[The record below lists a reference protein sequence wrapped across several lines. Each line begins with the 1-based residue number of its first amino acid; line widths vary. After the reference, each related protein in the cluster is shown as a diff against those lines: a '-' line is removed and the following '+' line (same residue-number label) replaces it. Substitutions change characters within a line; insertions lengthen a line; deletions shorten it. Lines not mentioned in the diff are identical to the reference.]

1 MKGRE
6 GTMSEANRKTLRSYE
21 GHAAAYVAGTASE
34 VSGVTKDWI
43 EAALQDLPATARL
56 VEIGSAFG
64 RDAAYIAAR
73 GFQIEC
79 TDAAESFVVELQ
91 KRGIPARRFDVLTE
105 RLEPGYDLL
114 LANAVLHHFE
124 RQDLATILGQLG
136 AALQPGGRLAFSLK
150 RGQGEEWSDAKLGA
164 PRFFCYWEPE
174 QLPPLLRAAGFA
186 SWRIDTAKTG
196 RVHADWLYV
205 IAQRCPI
212 G

>member
-1 MKGRE
+1 
-6 GTMSEANRKTLRSYE
+6 MSEANRKTLHSYE
-21 GHAAAYVAGTASE
+21 QHAAEYVAGTTSE
-34 VSGVTKDWI
+34 VNGASKDWI
-43 EAALQDLPATARL
+43 DAALLDLPATARL

-73 GFQIEC
+73 GFQVEC

-91 KRGIPARRFDVLTE
+91 KRGFAARRFDVLAE
-105 RLEPGYDLL
+105 RLEPGADLI
-114 LANAVLHHFE
+114 LANAVLHHFGRE
-124 RQDLATILGQLG
+124 DFVTILGQLG

-150 RGQGEEWSDAKLGA
+150 RGPGEEWSDAKLGA

-186 SWRIDTAKTG
+186 SWTIDTAKTG
-196 RVHADWLYV
+196 RAHADWLYV
-205 IAQRCPI
+205 IARRSPL